1 MSAGADDGVVAV
13 RQRNDQVV
21 DVRGAGRG
29 LDLVVGRVRL
39 RVAQVLPDGRV
50 EEVGLL
56 RDHADQ
62 SGEIGEPHVAQVDA
76 VDAHASLD
84 RVVQSCDERAERGLA
99 RAGLADE
106 RDLRSC
112 RDVEVDPVE
121 RVAVRSFV
129 AEAHVLEPHPA
140 GDGRRVDG
148 HRIARVVDVDGKVEV
163 FEDAAE
169 QGQRTGD
176 GDTDVE
182 QAHQRPEQRAL
193 QAREGHQGADRHAVR
208 GGRQTGDE
216 IEDRGDRREDDVHR
230 GHAPAAGQL
239 RVHLEIGEFLRR
251 AGELVGQCRA
261 GAQRL
266 DEQHTADRQSFV
278 DLRLHVGEAPL
289 LTGGDGA
296 AHECDPACEP
306 DGRREHDQGEQGQSP
321 AEDRHGDRRADD
333 GGDVGRQR
341 GRGVGDHGLHT
352 ADVVGQPRLDLTAAG
367 AGEEVQRLSLQ
378 VGEDPGTQTVHDVLA
393 DGRGDPVW
401 TTDRS
406 ELATVTASIPPT
418 AHSNRLTFWCGM
430 ASSMTARTRK
440 GVARETTDE
449 AMMSATT
456 RVIFHRW
463 GAKRAPIR
471 RRLTGAS
478 RSCSRSFLSILPRL
492 PGLPPRPGGGCI
504 MCATSIRG
512 SCSVLIEVASL
523 SGNCQVR

>member
-13 RQRNDQVV
+13 RQRDDQVV
-21 DVRGAGRG
+21 DVCGAGRG

-62 SGEIGEPHVAQVDA
+62 SGEIGEPHVAQVDT
-76 VDAHASLD
+76 VDAHAPLD

-99 RAGLADE
+99 RACLTDE
-106 RDLRSC
+106 RDLRPR
-112 RDVEVDPVE
+112 RDIEVDPVE

-148 HRIARVVDVDGKVEV
+148 RRIAGVVDVDGKVEV

-193 QAREGHQGADRHAVR
+193 QSGEGHQGADRHAAR

-239 RVHLEIGEFLRR
+239 RVHLEIGQFLRC

-266 DEQHTADRQSFV
+266 DEQHAADRQSFV
-278 DLRLHVGEAPL
+278 DLRLHVGEAAL
-289 LTGGDGA
+289 LTGSDGA
-296 AHECDPACEP
+296 AHERDPAREP
-306 DGRREHDQGEQGQSP
+306 DGRREHDQGQQGQSP

-341 GRGVGDHGLHT
+341 GRGVGDHGLHAT
-352 ADVVGQPRLDLTAAG
+352 DVVGQPRLDLAAAS
-367 AGEEVQRLSLQ
+367 AGEEVQRLALQ
-378 VGEDPGTQTVHDVLA
+378 VGEDPGAQTVHDVLA
-393 DGRGDPVW
+393 DGRGDPGLDDGQERARDGDGQHA
-401 TTDRS
+401 TDR
-406 ELATVTASIPPT
+406 PQQQ
-418 AHSNRLTFWCGM
+418 AHVLVRD
-430 ASSMTARTRK
+430 
-440 GVARETTDE
+440 GVVDDGADEEGGREEDHRRGDDE
-449 AMMSATT
+449 
-456 RVIFHRW
+456 RDDE
-463 GAKRAPIR
+463 GD
-471 RRLTGAS
+471 
-478 RSCSRSFLSILPRL
+478 
-492 PGLPPRPGGGCI
+492 LPPVGREEG
-504 MCATSIRG
+504 ADTAQAHRG
-512 SCSVLIEVASL
+512 FAELFEILRVDPAAAARLAAECGWGLHH
-523 SGNCQVR
+523 VRHLDSWFVFRTY